1 MRYPVAGIAALIA
14 LFVVIIIGY
23 SSVFTV
29 SQTEQVLV
37 VRLGEPVRVVT
48 DPGLNFKAPF
58 IDSVISIDK
67 RILDLENP
75 SQEVIASDQKRLV
88 VDAFARYRIKNALRF
103 YQSVGSIQAANIQ
116 LTTLL
121 NASLRRVLGEVTF
134 ITVVRDE
141 REALMA
147 RIRDQLD
154 KEAEGYGIQ
163 VVDVRIRRADLPEQN
178 SQAVYQRMQTERQ
191 REAAEFRAQGGQKAQ
206 EIRSKADREA
216 TVIIAEAN
224 STSEQIRGSGDA
236 ERNRL
241 FAEAYGRDPD
251 FFAFYRSMS
260 AYENGL
266 KSNDTRFL
274 LRPDSE
280 FFRFF
285 ANPSGHPP
293 AAAAAVAPKPYG
305 FGRPQQIRRSGQ
317 PASRHQKQKSAD
329 DGRLPSDEVHSV
341 RRLPHRCGNPV
352 CAGRHH
358 VRGEPGLDATGD
370 EERDR
375 DAGPYPACGGHRIG
389 SRRLDS
395 GLAGPALA
403 RCRCRP
409 GHHRKAGA
417 GSTRS

>member
-1 MRYPVAGIAALIA
+1 MRSPVTGIAALFV
-14 LFVVIIIGY
+14 LFVVLIVGY

-29 SQTEQVLV
+29 AQTEQVLV
-37 VRLGEPVRVVT
+37 VRLGEPIRVVT
-48 DPGLNFKAPF
+48 EPGLNFKAPF
-58 IDSVISIDK
+58 IDTVISIDK

-134 ITVVRDE
+134 ITVVRDQ

-154 KEAEGYGIQ
+154 HEADGYGIQ

-216 TVIIAEAN
+216 TVIVAEAN
-224 STSEQIRGSGDA
+224 SQAEQTRGAGDG

-241 FAEAYGRDPD
+241 FAEAYGKDPD
-251 FFAFYRSMS
+251 FFAFYRSMT

-266 KSNDTRFL
+266 KSSDTRFL
-274 LRPDSE
+274 LKPDSD
-280 FFRFF
+280 FFKYFG
-285 ANPSGHPP
+285 NQTGKPP
-293 AAAAAVAPKPYG
+293 APAPAPPEANAAPKP
-305 FGRPQQIRRSGQ
+305 
-317 PASRHQKQKSAD
+317 
-329 DGRLPSDEVHSV
+329 
-341 RRLPHRCGNPV
+341 
-352 CAGRHH
+352 
-358 VRGEPGLDATGD
+358 
-370 EERDR
+370 
-375 DAGPYPACGGHRIG
+375 
-389 SRRLDS
+389 
-395 GLAGPALA
+395 
-403 RCRCRP
+403 
-409 GHHRKAGA
+409 
-417 GSTRS
+417 

>member
-1 MRYPVAGIAALIA
+1 MRSPVAGIAALFV
-14 LFVVIIIGY
+14 LFLVLIVGY

-29 SQTEQVLV
+29 AQTEQVLV
-37 VRLGEPVRVVT
+37 VRLGEPVKVVT
-48 DPGLNFKAPF
+48 EPGLNFKAPF
-58 IDSVISIDK
+58 IDTVIAIDN

-134 ITVVRDE
+134 ITVVRDA

-154 KEAEGYGIQ
+154 KEADGYGIQ

-206 EIRSKADREA
+206 EIRSNADREA
-216 TVIIAEAN
+216 TVIVAEAN
-224 STSEQIRGSGDA
+224 STAEQVRGAGDG

-241 FAEAYGRDPD
+241 FAEAYGQDPD

-274 LRPDSE
+274 LRPDSD
-280 FFRFF
+280 FFKFF
-285 ANPSGHPP
+285 SNSSGKPP
-293 AAAAAVAPKPYG
+293 AAPATTTAAAPKP
-305 FGRPQQIRRSGQ
+305 
-317 PASRHQKQKSAD
+317 
-329 DGRLPSDEVHSV
+329 
-341 RRLPHRCGNPV
+341 
-352 CAGRHH
+352 
-358 VRGEPGLDATGD
+358 
-370 EERDR
+370 
-375 DAGPYPACGGHRIG
+375 
-389 SRRLDS
+389 
-395 GLAGPALA
+395 
-403 RCRCRP
+403 
-409 GHHRKAGA
+409 
-417 GSTRS
+417 

>member
-1 MRYPVAGIAALIA
+1 MRSPVTGIAALFV
-14 LFVVIIIGY
+14 LFVVLIVGY

-29 SQTEQVLV
+29 AQTEQVLV
-37 VRLGEPVRVVT
+37 VRLGEPIRVVT
-48 DPGLNFKAPF
+48 EPGLNFKAPF
-58 IDSVISIDK
+58 VDTVISIDK

-134 ITVVRDE
+134 ITVVRDQ

-147 RIRDQLD
+147 RIREQLD
-154 KEAEGYGIQ
+154 KEADGYGIQ

-206 EIRSKADREA
+206 EIRSNADREA
-216 TVIIAEAN
+216 TVIVAEAN
-224 STSEQIRGSGDA
+224 STAEQVRGAGDG

-241 FAEAYGRDPD
+241 FAEAYGKDPD

-274 LRPDSE
+274 LRPDSD
-280 FFRFF
+280 FFKFF
-285 ANPSGHPP
+285 SNSSGKPP
-293 AAAAAVAPKPYG
+293 AAATAAPAPPAAPKP
-305 FGRPQQIRRSGQ
+305 
-317 PASRHQKQKSAD
+317 
-329 DGRLPSDEVHSV
+329 
-341 RRLPHRCGNPV
+341 
-352 CAGRHH
+352 
-358 VRGEPGLDATGD
+358 
-370 EERDR
+370 
-375 DAGPYPACGGHRIG
+375 
-389 SRRLDS
+389 
-395 GLAGPALA
+395 
-403 RCRCRP
+403 
-409 GHHRKAGA
+409 
-417 GSTRS
+417 